1 MNAPRT
7 LCELLQVSVE
17 SFRNNRM
24 LNSKIRGQWEA
35 FSSDRVYET
44 AGYIALGLN
53 SLGISPGDRIAL
65 YAESSA
71 YWTMA
76 DFAVLLSGAADIPI
90 YVTQALPQVDF
101 ILKNSEAKG
110 IFVGS
115 RRLYER
121 AKETIAKSECKFVV
135 CMTEGR
141 YADGT
146 LTWDELIEMGRK
158 FDSENPGAYAGV
170 GKRVREDDLATVIYT
185 SGTTGEPKG
194 VMLSHRNLLSNVMDC
209 ASLFTFHPTE
219 DVVLSYLPP
228 THVFERMMLYL
239 YVHVGECIYYAE
251 SIEALPQNLLEVRPH
266 SMTTVPR
273 MLEKAFEKAQHIVE
287 KLPWYKRFVFKWA
300 IDLALQFEADKKM
313 SLSYRA
319 RRAFAS
325 ALVYKDLRHAFGGRI
340 RYIISGGAA
349 LRPDLARIFCAAG
362 LTVLQGYGLTETSP
376 VISVNRLERNRIGS
390 VGPPIPNVAV
400 KISGDGEILVDG
412 PNVMMGYYRNATAT
426 SASYNATWFR
436 TGDIGYLDKD
446 GFLYV
451 TDRKKDL
458 LKTSGGKFI
467 APQEIEALLSH
478 SIYVDKAIVIGDQ
491 RKFASALIFPEMIAL
506 KSFAEKNGIA
516 YSSPT
521 DLVKDPKVFALYDKI
536 VQDVNAGLSHWET
549 VKKFAIVE
557 DELTVEDDFL
567 TPTLKMKRRNVE
579 NRYKDLIEKCYEE
592 Q

>member
-7 LCELLQVSVE
+7 LCELLEISVE
-17 SFRNNRM
+17 TFRNTRM
-24 LNSKIRGQWEA
+24 LNSKIGEQWKA

-44 AGYIALGLN
+44 AKHLALGLQ
-53 SLGISPGDRIAL
+53 SLGISPGDHVAL

-76 DFAVLLSGAADIPI
+76 DFGILFAGAADIPI

-115 RRLYER
+115 RSLYER
-121 AKETIAKSECKFVV
+121 ARDTISASACRFVI

-141 YADGT
+141 YGDNT
-146 LTWDELIEMGRK
+146 LTWDELLEKGRK
-158 FDSENPGAYAGV
+158 LELDDPKSAETIGSKVN
-170 GKRVREDDLATVIYT
+170 EDDLATVIYT

-194 VMLSHRNLLSNVMDC
+194 VMLSHGNLISNVVDC

-219 DVVLSYLPP
+219 DVVLTYLPP

-239 YVHVGECIYYAE
+239 YVYSGECIYYAE

-273 MLEKAFEKAQHIVE
+273 MLEKAFEKAQHVVE
-287 KLPWYKRFVFKWA
+287 RLPWYKRFVFKWA
-300 IDLALQFEADKKM
+300 IDLALQFETDRTMPFK
-313 SLSYRA
+313 YRVK
-319 RRAFAS
+319 RSFAS
-325 ALVYKDLRHAFGGRI
+325 LLVYKDLRHAFGGRV

-362 LTVLQGYGLTETSP
+362 ITILQGYGLTETAP
-376 VISVNRLERNRIGS
+376 VISVNRLGRNRIGS

-400 KISGDGEILVDG
+400 KIAGDGEILVDG
-412 PNVMMGYYRNATAT
+412 PNVMMGYYRNAAAT
-426 SASYNATWFR
+426 SQTYNASWFR
-436 TGDIGYLDKD
+436 TGDIGYMDKD

-467 APQEIEALLSH
+467 APQEIESLLSH
-478 SIYVDKAIVIGDQ
+478 SIYVDKAIVVGDK
-491 RKFASALIFPEMIAL
+491 RKFASALIFPELIAL
-506 KSFAEKNGIA
+506 RSFAEKNGI
-516 YSSPT
+516 
-521 DLVKDPKVFALYDKI
+521 LYASTAELLSNPQVISLYEKI
-536 VQDVNAGLSHWET
+536 VADVNEKLSHWET
-549 VKKFAIVE
+549 IKRYAVLD

-579 NRYKDLIEKCYEE
+579 NRYRELIEKFYDET
-592 Q
+592 

>member
-7 LCELLQVSVE
+7 LCELLQISVE
-17 SFRNNRM
+17 SFRNPRM
-24 LNSKIRGQWEA
+24 LNSKIGGQWKA

-44 AGYIALGLN
+44 AGYVALGLN
-53 SLGISPGDRIAL
+53 SLGVVSGDRIAL
-65 YAESSA
+65 YADSSA

-121 AKETIAKSECKFVV
+121 AKETMAGSACKFIV

-141 YADGT
+141 YSDGT
-146 LTWDELIEMGRK
+146 LTWDELIERGRK
-158 FDSENPGAYAGV
+158 FEAENPGAFADL
-170 GKRVREDDLATVIYT
+170 GKKTKEDDIATVIYT

-194 VMLSHRNLLSNVMDC
+194 VMLSHRNLLSNVVDC
-209 ASLFTFHPTE
+209 ASLFSFHPTE
-219 DVVLSYLPP
+219 DIVLSYLPP

-239 YVHVGECIYYAE
+239 YVYVGECIFFAE
-251 SIEALPQNLLEVRPH
+251 SIEALPQNLLEIRPH

-273 MLEKAFEKAQHIVE
+273 MLEKAFEKAQHVVE
-287 KLPWYKRFVFKWA
+287 KLPWYKRFVFRWA
-300 IDLALQFEADKKM
+300 IDLALRFEADRKM
-313 SLSYRA
+313 SSGYTIKRK
-319 RRAFAS
+319 FAS
-325 ALVYKDLRHAFGGRI
+325 ILVYKDLRHAFGGRI

-412 PNVMMGYYRNATAT
+412 PNVMMGYYHNDSAT

-436 TGDIGYLDKD
+436 TGDIGYIDKD

-467 APQEIEALLSH
+467 APQEIEALLAH

-491 RKFASALIFPEMIAL
+491 RKFAAALIFPEMVAL
-506 KSFAEKNGIA
+506 KNFAEKNGIV
-516 YSSPT
+516 YSTMS
-521 DLVKDPKVFALYDKI
+521 DLIKDPKVLALYDKI
-536 VQDVNAGLSHWET
+536 VQEVNSGLSHWET
-549 VKKFAIVE
+549 VKKFAVVE

-579 NRYKDLIEKCYEE
+579 NRYKDLIDKFYEE
-592 Q
+592 K